1 MHSSIYYL
9 NALLYTVHTHIH
21 IEKNLDLDT
30 LCFHHCAA
38 LAANPCS
45 AWLRLSNCVTAI
57 QDGLDATLLDSTWLF
72 KAIRVDTWQN
82 MEKLRYTPFILAR
95 LQTLWC
101 KAMQEIADERSAMT
115 TKNNN
120 DVLPFTCSSYL
131 KTALKC
137 TQIIYGQH
145 CSIQKKS
152 LTSLLRLKAGAA
164 YYLLPIKFDRRS

>member
-1 MHSSIYYL
+1 MLNYTCTRTHTHTHIVHIQIYALWVSIRLSAHPSMHSSIYYL

-21 IEKNLDLDT
+21 IEKILDLDT

-82 MEKLRYTPFILAR
+82 MEKLRYISYTLFISVYSGQAANILMQSNAR
-95 LQTLWC
+95 DCGWRVC
-101 KAMQEIADERSAMT
+101 
-115 TKNNN
+115 N
-120 DVLPFTCSSYL
+120 DY
-131 KTALKC
+131 
-137 TQIIYGQH
+137 
-145 CSIQKKS
+145 
-152 LTSLLRLKAGAA
+152 
-164 YYLLPIKFDRRS
+164 